1 MNRFSIGTHAFILIV
16 LAVGIIYSL
25 PNLYPAKPAI
35 QIAYTD
41 SGQSAD
47 QGLLN
52 EVTEIL
58 SAKSIQSE
66 SIGLKDNNIVAKFS
80 SFDDQLAAK
89 SALQRILLDRA
100 IVALNLEPSTPQW
113 LRDIGGGPL
122 KLGLD
127 LSGGVHFL
135 LEVDIESALD
145 NRLDSLLNQ
154 YRKKFRD
161 DRINVESSQKK
172 DKELSF
178 SFASD
183 EDYNKALKVFGD
195 DNITAVG
202 TALYDIQTNTIR
214 NNVDISYSQ
223 SAIKEIRDYAVGQNL
238 MTLRNRV
245 NELGVSEP
253 IVQRQGSS
261 RIVVELPGVQDT
273 TAAKKIIG
281 KTANLEFRLEAAPDD
296 NITAVGTALYDIQTN
311 TIRNNVDISYSQ
323 SAIKEIRDYA
333 VGQNLMTLRNRV
345 NELGVSEPIV
355 QRQGSSRIVVELPGV
370 QDTTAA
376 KKIIGKTANLEFR
389 LEAAPTTSRLRKE
402 EFTYQDERMGSAYL
416 EKNIIVAGERVTN
429 ASSGF
434 DESGF
439 AQVNISLDMQGGR
452 AMQKATSGNIGR
464 RLGVLFVERKNKST
478 LTIDENGDEVIEQSS
493 YIEKNIISLATVQA
507 VLGTGFRIT
516 GVGSPQEASEL
527 ALLLRAGALAAP
539 MKFVEE
545 RTVGPSLGK
554 ENIELGIR
562 SIIIGL
568 LSVVLFMVFYY
579 RWFGLAANIAL
590 FANVVLITGFMSLL
604 GATLTLP
611 GIAGIVLT
619 IGMAVDANVL
629 IFSRIREELAEG
641 RDPQTAIQEGF
652 SRAFVTIF
660 DANVTTLI
668 ASIVLYAI
676 GTGPIKGFA
685 ITLSI
690 GIITSMFTAILGTR
704 AIINLM
710 YGNKNIKELRV

>member
-1 MNRFSIGTHAFILIV
+1 MNRFSILTYTFILMV
-16 LAVGIIYSL
+16 LSIGVIYSL

-41 SGQSAD
+41 SGKSAD
-47 QGLLN
+47 QILLN
-52 EVTEIL
+52 QVQDIL
-58 SAKSIQSE
+58 EDQSTGVE
-66 SIGLKDNNIVAKFS
+66 SVGLKDNNIIARFN
-80 SFDDQLAAK
+80 SFDDQLAGKA
-89 SALQRILLDRA
+89 ALQKILLDEA
-100 IVALNLEPSTPQW
+100 VVALNLEPSTPQW
-113 LRDIGGGPL
+113 LRNIGGGPL

-135 LEVDIESALD
+135 LEVDIDSALD
-145 NRLDSLLNQ
+145 NRLESLLNQ

-161 DRINVESSQKK
+161 DRINVESSRK
-172 DKELSF
+172 DDKDLVF

-183 EDYNKALKVFGD
+183 EDYNKALRIFNA
-195 DNITAVG
+195 DNVTPLG
-202 TALYDIQTNTIR
+202 TPLYDLTTNSVR
-214 NNVDISYSQ
+214 NLVELAYSQ
-223 SAIKEIRDYAVGQNL
+223 PAIKEIRDYAVGQNL

-261 RIVVELPGVQDT
+261 RIVVQLPGVQDT

-281 KTANLEFRLEAAPDD
+281 KTANLEFRLEA
-296 NITAVGTALYDIQTN
+296 
-311 TIRNNVDISYSQ
+311 
-323 SAIKEIRDYA
+323 
-333 VGQNLMTLRNRV
+333 
-345 NELGVSEPIV
+345 
-355 QRQGSSRIVVELPGV
+355 SS
-370 QDTTAA
+370 
-376 KKIIGKTANLEFR
+376 
-389 LEAAPTTSRLRKE
+389 TTSRLRKE
-402 EFTYQDERMGSAYL
+402 EFDWQDERMGSAFL

-439 AQVNISLDMQGGR
+439 AQVNITLDMQGGR
-452 AMQKATSGNIGR
+452 AMQKATNGNIGR
-464 RLGVLFVERKNKST
+464 RLGVLFVEQKNQSV
-478 LTIDENGDEVIEQSS
+478 LTQDADGNDVIEQTS
-493 YIEKNIISLATVQA
+493 YIEKEIISLATVQA
-507 VLGTGFRIT
+507 VLGTAFRIT

-554 ENIELGIR
+554 ENIQLGVR

-568 LSVVLFMVFYY
+568 LSVIGFMLFYY
-579 RWFGLAANIAL
+579 RWFGFAANIAL

-629 IFSRIREELAEG
+629 IFSRIREELKDG
-641 RDPQTAIQEGF
+641 KDPQTAIQEGF
-652 SRAFVTIF
+652 SRAFVTIV

-676 GTGPIKGFA
+676 GTGSVKGFA

-690 GIITSMFTAILGTR
+690 GILTSMFTAILGTR
-704 AIINLM
+704 AIVNLM

>member
-1 MNRFSIGTHAFILIV
+1 MNRFSIWTYAFILMV
-16 LAVGIIYSL
+16 LSIGLIYSL

-41 SGQSAD
+41 SGKSAD
-47 QGLLN
+47 QILLN
-52 EVTEIL
+52 QVTEIL
-58 SAKSIQSE
+58 EDRSVGVE
-66 SIGLKDNNIVAKFS
+66 SVGLKDNNIIAKFN
-80 SFDDQLAAK
+80 SFDDQLAGKA
-89 SALQRILLDRA
+89 ALQRVLLDRA
-100 IVALNLEPSTPQW
+100 VVALNLEPSTPQW

-135 LEVDIESALD
+135 LEVDIDSALD
-145 NRLDSLLNQ
+145 NRLESLLNE

-161 DRINVESSQKK
+161 ERINVESSRKSNK
-172 DKELSF
+172 DLIF
-178 SFASD
+178 SFISD
-183 EDYNKALKVFGD
+183 EDYNKALRIFSD
-195 DNITAVG
+195 DNITSLG
-202 TALYDIQTNTIR
+202 TPLYDLRPNSLR
-214 NNVDISYSQ
+214 NLVEIAYSQ
-223 SAIKEIRDYAVGQNL
+223 NAIKEIRDYAVGQNL

-281 KTANLEFRLEAAPDD
+281 KTANLEFRLEAA
-296 NITAVGTALYDIQTN
+296 
-311 TIRNNVDISYSQ
+311 S
-323 SAIKEIRDYA
+323 
-333 VGQNLMTLRNRV
+333 
-345 NELGVSEPIV
+345 
-355 QRQGSSRIVVELPGV
+355 
-370 QDTTAA
+370 
-376 KKIIGKTANLEFR
+376 
-389 LEAAPTTSRLRKE
+389 TTSRLRKE
-402 EFTYQDERMGSAYL
+402 EFDFQDERMGSAFL
-416 EKNIIVAGERVTN
+416 EKNIIVAGDRVTN

-439 AQVNISLDMQGGR
+439 AQVNITLDMQGGR
-452 AMQKATSGNIGR
+452 AMQKATNGNIGR
-464 RLGVLFVERKNKST
+464 RLGVLFVEQKNKSV
-478 LTIDENGDEVIEQSS
+478 LTKDADGNDVIEQTS
-493 YIEKNIISLATVQA
+493 YVTKEIISLATVQA
-507 VLGTGFRIT
+507 VLGTSFRIT

-554 ENIELGIR
+554 ENIELGVR

-568 LSVVLFMVFYY
+568 LSVIAFMFFYY
-579 RWFGLAANIAL
+579 RWFGFAANIAL

-629 IFSRIREELAEG
+629 IFSRIREELKAG
-641 RDPQTAIQEGF
+641 KDPQTAIQEGF
-652 SRAFVTIF
+652 SRAFVTIV

-668 ASIVLYAI
+668 ASVVLYAI
-676 GTGPIKGFA
+676 GTGPVKGFA

-690 GIITSMFTAILGTR
+690 GILTSMFTAILGTR

-710 YGNKNIKELRV
+710 YGNKNITELRV

>member
-1 MNRFSIGTHAFILIV
+1 M
-16 LAVGIIYSL
+16 
-25 PNLYPAKPAI
+25 PNLYPSKPAI

-41 SGQSAD
+41 SGKSAD
-47 QGLLN
+47 QMLLTQ
-52 EVTEIL
+52 VQQIL
-58 SAKSIQSE
+58 SDQNISAE
-66 SIGLKDNNIVAKFS
+66 SVGLKENNIVAKFT
-80 SFDDQLAAK
+80 SFDDQLAGK
-89 SALQRILLDRA
+89 SALQRSLLDQA

-135 LEVDIESALD
+135 LEVDIDSALD
-145 NRLDSLLNQ
+145 NRLESLLNE

-161 DRINVESSQKK
+161 DRISVESSRK
-172 DKELSF
+172 DNKELFF

-183 EDYNKALKVFGD
+183 EDYNKAVKIFNE
-195 DNITAVG
+195 DNVTPLG
-202 TALYDIQTNTIR
+202 TALYDLSPNSVR
-214 NNVDISYSQ
+214 NLVELAYSS

-281 KTANLEFRLEAAPDD
+281 KTANLEFRLEA
-296 NITAVGTALYDIQTN
+296 
-311 TIRNNVDISYSQ
+311 
-323 SAIKEIRDYA
+323 
-333 VGQNLMTLRNRV
+333 
-345 NELGVSEPIV
+345 
-355 QRQGSSRIVVELPGV
+355 SS
-370 QDTTAA
+370 
-376 KKIIGKTANLEFR
+376 
-389 LEAAPTTSRLRKE
+389 TTSRLRKE
-402 EFTYQDERMGSAYL
+402 EFDFQDDRMGSAFL

-429 ASSGF
+429 ANSGF

-439 AQVNISLDMQGGR
+439 AQVNITLDMQGGR
-452 AMQKATSGNIGR
+452 AMQKATNGNIGR
-464 RLGVLFVERKNKST
+464 RLAVLFVEQKNKSV
-478 LTIDENGDEVIEQSS
+478 LVQDDEGNDLIEQSS
-493 YIEKNIISLATVQA
+493 YIEKEIISLATVQA
-507 VLGTGFRIT
+507 VLGTSFRIT

-554 ENIELGIR
+554 ENIELGVR

-568 LSVVLFMVFYY
+568 LSVIAFMLFYY

-629 IFSRIREELAEG
+629 IFSRIREELKEG
-641 RDPQTAIQEGF
+641 KEPQTAIQEGF
-652 SRAFVTIF
+652 SRAFVTIV

-676 GTGPIKGFA
+676 GTGPVKGFA

-690 GIITSMFTAILGTR
+690 GILTSMFTAILGTR
-704 AIINLM
+704 AIINIM

>member
-1 MNRFSIGTHAFILIV
+1 MNRFSILTYTFILMV
-16 LAVGIIYSL
+16 LSIGVIYSL

-41 SGQSAD
+41 SGKSAD
-47 QGLLN
+47 QILLN
-52 EVTEIL
+52 QVQDIL
-58 SAKSIQSE
+58 EDQSTGVE
-66 SIGLKDNNIVAKFS
+66 SVGLKDNNIIARFN
-80 SFDDQLAAK
+80 SFDEQLAGKA
-89 SALQRILLDRA
+89 ALQKILLDQA
-100 IVALNLEPSTPQW
+100 VVALNLEPSTPQW
-113 LRDIGGGPL
+113 LRNIGGGPL

-135 LEVDIESALD
+135 LEVDIDSALD
-145 NRLDSLLNQ
+145 NRLESLLNQ

-161 DRINVESSQKK
+161 DRINVESSRK
-172 DKELSF
+172 DNKDLVF

-183 EDYNKALKVFGD
+183 EDYNKALRIFNA
-195 DNITAVG
+195 DNVTPLG
-202 TALYDIQTNTIR
+202 TPLYDLTTNSVR
-214 NNVDISYSQ
+214 NLVELAYSQ
-223 SAIKEIRDYAVGQNL
+223 PAIKEIRDYAVGQNL

-261 RIVVELPGVQDT
+261 RIVVQLPGVQDT

-281 KTANLEFRLEAAPDD
+281 KTANLEFRLEA
-296 NITAVGTALYDIQTN
+296 
-311 TIRNNVDISYSQ
+311 
-323 SAIKEIRDYA
+323 
-333 VGQNLMTLRNRV
+333 
-345 NELGVSEPIV
+345 
-355 QRQGSSRIVVELPGV
+355 SS
-370 QDTTAA
+370 
-376 KKIIGKTANLEFR
+376 
-389 LEAAPTTSRLRKE
+389 TTSRLRKE
-402 EFTYQDERMGSAYL
+402 EFDWQDERMGSAFL

-439 AQVNISLDMQGGR
+439 AQVNITLDMQGGR
-452 AMQKATSGNIGR
+452 AMQKATNGNIGR
-464 RLGVLFVERKNKST
+464 RLGVLFVEQKNQSV
-478 LTIDENGDEVIEQSS
+478 LTQDADGNDVIEQTS
-493 YIEKNIISLATVQA
+493 YIEKEIISLATVQA
-507 VLGTGFRIT
+507 VLGTAFRIT

-554 ENIELGIR
+554 ENIQLGVR

-568 LSVVLFMVFYY
+568 LSVIGFMLFYY
-579 RWFGLAANIAL
+579 RWFGFAANIAL

-629 IFSRIREELAEG
+629 IFSRIREELKDG
-641 RDPQTAIQEGF
+641 KDPQTAIQEGF
-652 SRAFVTIF
+652 SRAFVTIV

-676 GTGPIKGFA
+676 GTGPVKGFA

-690 GIITSMFTAILGTR
+690 GILTSMFTAILGTR
-704 AIINLM
+704 AIVNLM

>member
-281 KTANLEFRLEAAPDD
+281 KTANLEFRLEAAP
-296 NITAVGTALYDIQTN
+296 
-311 TIRNNVDISYSQ
+311 
-323 SAIKEIRDYA
+323 
-333 VGQNLMTLRNRV
+333 
-345 NELGVSEPIV
+345 
-355 QRQGSSRIVVELPGV
+355 
-370 QDTTAA
+370 
-376 KKIIGKTANLEFR
+376 
-389 LEAAPTTSRLRKE
+389 TTSRLRKE

-568 LSVVLFMVFYY
+568 LSVVLFMIFYY

-668 ASIVLYAI
+668 ASVVLYAI